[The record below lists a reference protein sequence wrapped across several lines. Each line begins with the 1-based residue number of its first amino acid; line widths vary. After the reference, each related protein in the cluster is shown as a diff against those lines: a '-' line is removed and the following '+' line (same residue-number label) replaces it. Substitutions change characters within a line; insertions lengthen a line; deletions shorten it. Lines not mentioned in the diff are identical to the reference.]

1 MIENKPSNR
10 PHCNAI
16 SKALKP
22 TAKTPG
28 RYRCL
33 SYHNVESAY
42 DIVIRL
48 TVVKESWKVKRGKAG
63 NKMVAGRYNVTIMGS
78 KVIYNNNLCN
88 K

>member
-33 SYHNVESAY
+33 SYHNVERAY
-42 DIVIRL
+42 DISVRL

-63 NKMVAGRYNVTIMGS
+63 NKMDTGSYTVTIRVS
-78 KVIYNNNLCN
+78 KVIPNNDL
-88 K
+88 